1 MLLTGIYWVI
11 RYVNNTFKK
20 NSILRT
26 TIILVYLYINYK
38 TNEIFPDAHT
48 IGLLLCVNMMLY
60 IILFTFFLTGHSLVC
75 CWAVVDHPHYK
86 RFFVKGCCIC
96 DKQQIHGLGSNVKVY
111 FFPPTIFAFVLFCF
125 VLFLNSHKVIP
136 L

>member
-38 TNEIFPDAHT
+38 TNEIFPNAHT

-75 CWAVVDHPHYK
+75 C
-86 RFFVKGCCIC
+86 
-96 DKQQIHGLGSNVKVY
+96 
-111 FFPPTIFAFVLFCF
+111 
-125 VLFLNSHKVIP
+125 
-136 L
+136 